1 MSSDH
6 VPKKNNFEI
15 STIIAPKSDPKVGL
29 FSQLQ
34 GKSLESS
41 LALTYQIF

>member
-6 VPKKNNFEI
+6 VPKNNIEI
-15 STIIAPKSDPKVGL
+15 LTIIAPKIAPKVGL
-29 FSQLQ
+29 ISQLQ

-41 LALTYQIF
+41 LALTDQIV